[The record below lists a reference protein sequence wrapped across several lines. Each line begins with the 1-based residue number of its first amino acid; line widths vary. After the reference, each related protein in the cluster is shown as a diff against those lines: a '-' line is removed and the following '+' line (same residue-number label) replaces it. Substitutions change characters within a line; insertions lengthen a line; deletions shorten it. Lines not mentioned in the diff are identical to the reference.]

1 MCIINSFYGTSSSS
15 KIIFFHKEKKMAK
28 QLRFFMILV
37 GLVVGI
43 GLMSCSSA
51 SFRAVD
57 VTNTMAAYINNM
69 DFYTPGPN
77 EKIKTLIIDR
87 TGSLQNDMSKY
98 KGGEWYKTHQDKI
111 VSIEAGVETSD
122 NFKGYYGYT
131 QETKDKWRIEYV
143 E

>member
-1 MCIINSFYGTSSSS
+1 MCIISSFYGTSSSS
-15 KIIFFHKEKKMAK
+15 KIIFHKEKKMVK
-28 QLRFFMILV
+28 QYRFFMILI

-43 GLMSCSSA
+43 GLLSCKSS

-57 VTNTMAAYINNM
+57 VTNTMAAQINNM

-98 KGGEWYKTHQDKI
+98 KGGEWYRSHQGKI
-111 VSIEAGVETSD
+111 VSVEAGVETSD

-131 QETKDKWRIEYV
+131 QKTEDKWRIEYV
-143 E
+143 D